1 MLRPLMNEMNLEIV
15 MKIIQMHLWIVSK
28 IMMMIEFQ
36 SDICWW
42 MWSWDYYDHQIELEI
57 LGWTRLLEIV
67 WRLLEC
73 GLRSWSSNGVG
84 RFWNGIWD
92 LEIIKWSW
100 EILEWDLRSWDH
112 QMELGDFGMWFEIL
126 RSSNGVGDCWR
137 LFGILECG
145 LRSWSSNGVGRF
157 WNVIWDLEIIKWS
170 WRFWNVVG
178 DHDHQ
183 IESWEIVKIHHDH
196 YWFGDCEMIVIF
208 NKNNVVNLSIHP
220 SIHHDKK

>member
-1 MLRPLMNEMNLEIV
+1 
-15 MKIIQMHLWIVSK
+15 MKIIQMHLWIVFQDHDDDWISVWYLVNVFLK
-28 IMMMIEFQ
+28 IIMI
-36 SDICWW
+36 IK
-42 MWSWDYYDHQIELEI
+42 IELEI

-67 WRLLEC
+67 WRLLEI
-73 GLRSWSSNGVG
+73 VG
-84 RFWNGIWD
+84 MWFEI
-92 LEIIKWSW
+92 LIIKWSW
-100 EILEWDLRSWDH
+100 EILEWDLRSWDHQMELEIVGDCSGFWNVVWDLDH

-126 RSSNGVGDCWR
+126 RSSNGVGD
-137 LFGILECG
+137 
-145 LRSWSSNGVGRF
+145 
-157 WNVIWDLEIIKWS
+157 S

-183 IESWEIVKIHHDH
+183 IESWEVVKIHHDH